1 MSPFSFDKDSDL
13 PSLASDQ
20 EPKSTP
26 LTFDKEEELPS
37 LGDEQSSN
45 PLTFDKEQELPSL
58 VDEQSSNPLIFDKEE
73 ELPSLVDEQSSNP
86 LTFDKE
92 KEADAPS
99 LGDEQSSNPLTFDKE
114 EAEAS
119 AENDSESLIIDPEDG
134 SQPLIIDPE
143 DGSRPLIIDPE
154 DGSRPSSVAPEN
166 ASQPDFAGNRVR
178 QIFQPTFELKRYLV
192 QTPSFRATLN
202 GVETNFDLRAD
213 SSNLWE
219 TASAPTLETINA
231 RLSVSL
237 QRLQEYASQ
246 LDPNLS
252 VFADANF
259 KEGWTYME
267 KTQAELNE
275 AFRAKYLTLA
285 GRAFEAAAAQLT
297 NEKAQFARFA
307 FALTLFYWG
316 DFANGLATLET
327 IGTQTFV
334 AASGDAQS
342 NYWTF
347 LRLKIET
354 RDLLATIAGQPQTLD
369 YWRERSEFFQQTAFA
384 DATAQ
389 DAERQRQA
397 FELRQATELLATDLA
412 TGVELLRRAT
422 QGPCPDLNFEAVS
435 IYERSF
441 GEKPDAFPADA
452 PSDPA
457 FAEVC
462 LQKARAV
469 WTSLKSKIVAPE
481 PDLEAT
487 NAVNPAANPA
497 ALFAPGARW
506 VLYVRGVEFAV
517 RRCPAGTFAMGSP
530 DDEAGRGADETRRLV
545 TITDDFWTLETP
557 VTQQMWTTVMGSN
570 PSALKPRLPLPSKLE
585 NSPALAFSN
594 LRRVA
599 RLPVESVS
607 WNDCQRFLDKLAD
620 NGCAPKGWRFRLPT
634 EAEWEYA
641 CRAGSTTP
649 FFWGANLNGDAANC
663 NGREAY
669 GVGGECVSV
678 GKTTNAGRY
687 PANAWGL
694 SDMHGNV
701 WEWCADWQDDY
712 SSAPATD
719 PTGPSEGELRAARGG
734 CYSSPAK
741 DCRSAKRNFFAPTT
755 AVAEIGFRIVLERV
769 QPR

>member
-37 LGDEQSSN
+37 LVDEPRSN
-45 PLTFDKEQELPSL
+45 PLTIDTEKEADAPSL
-58 VDEQSSNPLIFDKEE
+58 GDEQSSNPLIFDKEE
-73 ELPSLVDEQSSNP
+73 EAE
-86 LTFDKE
+86 
-92 KEADAPS
+92 APS

-422 QGPCPDLNFEAVS
+422 QGPCPD
-435 IYERSF
+435 
-441 GEKPDAFPADA
+441 
-452 PSDPA
+452 
-457 FAEVC
+457 
-462 LQKARAV
+462 
-469 WTSLKSKIVAPE
+469 
-481 PDLEAT
+481 
-487 NAVNPAANPA
+487 
-497 ALFAPGARW
+497 
-506 VLYVRGVEFAV
+506 
-517 RRCPAGTFAMGSP
+517 
-530 DDEAGRGADETRRLV
+530 
-545 TITDDFWTLETP
+545 
-557 VTQQMWTTVMGSN
+557 
-570 PSALKPRLPLPSKLE
+570 
-585 NSPALAFSN
+585 
-594 LRRVA
+594 
-599 RLPVESVS
+599 
-607 WNDCQRFLDKLAD
+607 
-620 NGCAPKGWRFRLPT
+620 
-634 EAEWEYA
+634 
-641 CRAGSTTP
+641 
-649 FFWGANLNGDAANC
+649 
-663 NGREAY
+663 
-669 GVGGECVSV
+669 
-678 GKTTNAGRY
+678 
-687 PANAWGL
+687 
-694 SDMHGNV
+694 
-701 WEWCADWQDDY
+701 
-712 SSAPATD
+712 
-719 PTGPSEGELRAARGG
+719 
-734 CYSSPAK
+734 
-741 DCRSAKRNFFAPTT
+741 
-755 AVAEIGFRIVLERV
+755 
-769 QPR
+769 